1 MQRLVRT
8 EQPSHTEG
16 PEGTACFAVTNVF
29 DTLAVF
35 RAPMSAL
42 SAAALSTKHCRR
54 QVQMAH
60 MELLFSAWFN
70 KDGWKSLHDAR
81 SRLWPWDLAETDA
94 RRAQFGSK
102 SVMATAVEMLSFLR
116 GTMYVLSSGTV
127 AESDE
132 DVAFMRFSERVLLP
146 SLLIYF
152 RKPARYS
159 KHAEPVHALTRR
171 LQVEC
176 AALIEC
182 CRCATGGSPARHAP
196 RTRARA
202 RLCVGA

>member
-1 MQRLVRT
+1 
-8 EQPSHTEG
+8 
-16 PEGTACFAVTNVF
+16 
-29 DTLAVF
+29 
-35 RAPMSAL
+35 
-42 SAAALSTKHCRR
+42 
-54 QVQMAH
+54 MAH

-81 SRLWPWDLAETDA
+81 SRLWPWDLAESDA

-171 LQVEC
+171 LQAEC

-196 RTRARA
+196 RTCARA
-202 RLCVGA
+202 PRRGCMKGA